1 MEHKLQL
8 LLLHTALMFSV
19 PQGRVTEPAAP
30 GCSKVCRKCGA
41 GWGTAAGD
49 CFLR

>member
-1 MEHKLQL
+1 MEYKLQL
-8 LLLHTALMFSV
+8 LLLHTAFMFSV
-19 PQGRVTEPAAP
+19 CQGRVTEPAP